1 MSLCDFSFDSAINSR
16 ASVEIQDAFLFSKD
30 MRLPW
35 KFDLEH
41 VSGKKKIL
49 LLTYI
54 YSAMEKFPWILVK
67 FSSD

>member
-41 VSGKKKIL
+41 LSGKKKNIAL
-49 LLTYI
+49 DLHI
-54 YSAMEKFPWILVK
+54 
-67 FSSD
+67 FSNGKIPMNFGKIFK